1 MSTLHSP
8 PCVKVT
14 GFPDNAAKTLID
26 KCVTC
31 RKVSGTPYSV
41 PDPQPLPKSRLQ
53 QTQHFEVT
61 GVDYTEALYVRS
73 PGIETKVYICLFTCA
88 TTSFTVEVFL
98 LAFRRFASRKSLP
111 RKLKSDNA
119 STFVPVS
126 NEFKELFK
134 SHALKEIL
142 ARVGIEWLFIPKKA
156 PWYGGFLK
164 CLTGL
169 TKSTIKRV
177 LGRAAVNLCTL
188 QTIVVAVETIL
199 NDRLLTYVSSDIKD
213 KEA

>member
-1 MSTLHSP
+1 MS
-8 PCVKVT
+8 
-14 GFPDNAAKTLID
+14 
-26 KCVTC
+26 
-31 RKVSGTPYSV
+31 
-41 PDPQPLPKSRLQ
+41 
-53 QTQHFEVT
+53 
-61 GVDYTEALYVRS
+61 
-73 PGIETKVYICLFTCA
+73 VYLCNNQC
-88 TTSFTVEVFL
+88 FTVEVFL

-119 STFVPVS
+119 STFVAVS
-126 NEFKELFK
+126 NEFKELFQ

-142 ARVGIEWLFIPKKA
+142 ARVGIEWVFIPKKKA

-177 LGRAAVNLCTL
+177 LGRAAVNLCTP
-188 QTIVVAVETIL
+188 QTIVVEVETIL